1 MAARDILRNFNLFVD
16 GRGYAGN
23 VSEYSPPAL
32 AVQTEDFRAGG
43 MDAPIALDMGM
54 EALEATFVLSAY
66 DSDVLELYGVIERE
80 NINLTARGALESYD
94 GSVKPSI
101 HRLRGK
107 ITRVE
112 RGTWTPGQQAPLTF
126 TLRLDFFSEELDG
139 RMIHEIDVPNMK
151 RVINGVDQLAARRAA
166 LGI

>member
-54 EALEATFVLSAY
+54 EALEASFVLTAY
-66 DSDVLELYGVIERE
+66 DFDVLQLFGIIAGE
-80 NINLTARGALESYD
+80 NVNFTARGAVESYD
-94 GSVKPSI
+94 GSVKPAV

-107 ITRVE
+107 VTRVE
-112 RGTWTPGQQAPLTF
+112 RATWSPGQAAPLTI
-126 TLRLDFFSEELDG
+126 TIRCDFYAEELDG
-139 RMIHEIDVPNMK
+139 RELHKIDVPNMV
-151 RVINGVDQLAARRAA
+151 RIINGVDQLADRRAA
-166 LGI
+166 LGL

>member
-1 MAARDILRNFNLFVD
+1 MAMRDILKNFNLFVD

-23 VSEYSPPAL
+23 VSEYTAPTL

-43 MDAPIALDMGM
+43 MDAPVAVDMGM
-54 EALEATFVLSAY
+54 EALEASFVLTAY
-66 DSDVLELYGVIERE
+66 DFDVLQLFGIVEGGVV
-80 NINLTARGALESYD
+80 NFTARGAVESYD
-94 GSVKPSI
+94 GVVKAAI

-112 RGTWTPGQQAPLTF
+112 RGTWSAGQMAPLTI
-126 TLRLDFFSEELDG
+126 TVRLDYYAEELDG
-139 RMIHEIDVPNMK
+139 RQLHQIDVPNMV

-166 LGI
+166 LGM

>member
-23 VSEYSPPAL
+23 VSEYSAPTL

-54 EALEATFVLSAY
+54 EALEATFILSAY
-66 DSDVLELYGVIERE
+66 DFHVLQMWGVIEGAP
-80 NINLTARGALESYD
+80 IVLTARGAIESYD
-94 GSVKPSI
+94 GLVKASV
-101 HRLRGK
+101 HRLRGRV
-107 ITRVE
+107 TRVE
-112 RGTWTPGQQAPLTF
+112 RGAWTPGQQAPLTITVRCDYF
-126 TLRLDFFSEELDG
+126 AEDLDG
-139 RMIHEIDVPNMK
+139 RQIHEIDVPNMK

-166 LGI
+166 IGI

>member
-43 MDAPIALDMGM
+43 MDAPVGLDMGM
-54 EALEATFVLSAY
+54 EALEASFILTAY
-66 DSDVLELYGVIERE
+66 DFDVLTLWGVSEGTR
-80 NINLTARGALESYD
+80 INLTARGAVESYD
-94 GSVKPSI
+94 GTVKASV
-101 HRLRGK
+101 HRLRGR

-112 RGTWTPGQQAPLTF
+112 RAAWTPGRQAPLTL
-126 TLRLDFFSEELDG
+126 TVRLDFFAEELDG
-139 RMIHEIDVPNMK
+139 RQIHEIDVPNMT
-151 RVINGVDQLAARRAA
+151 RIINGVDQLAERRAA
-166 LGI
+166 LGM